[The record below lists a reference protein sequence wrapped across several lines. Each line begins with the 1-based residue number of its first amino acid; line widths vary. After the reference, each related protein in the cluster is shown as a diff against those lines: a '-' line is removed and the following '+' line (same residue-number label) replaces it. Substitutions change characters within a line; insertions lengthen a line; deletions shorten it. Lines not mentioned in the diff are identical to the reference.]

1 MGSSSFCG
9 SVRPL
14 AFLLA
19 AAAAA
24 ATPVPAAT
32 QLPASGSLAS
42 GASIPGPVARPYGA
56 ETPQGAVAG
65 LEKAARAGDTAA
77 VASYVWPEGRVELAS
92 PVVSGILM
100 VLGVLDPESFPADTF
115 TAKELAEK
123 KKTYG
128 QKKKK
133 VIDVFRRHGLEKL
146 VETPGLGEETQRR
159 LVEGVKAAD
168 AVALLRD
175 AIPLM
180 DELSDTNDASSPT
193 APSPFQGKV
202 TGYKVSGDRATARA
216 GKETIELVK
225 REGRWFLKTPSGPVL
240 EK

>member
-1 MGSSSFCG
+1 MAMQPSPGSSRAPG
-9 SVRPL
+9 
-14 AFLLA
+14 A
-19 AAAAA
+19 A
-24 ATPVPAAT
+24 
-32 QLPASGSLAS
+32 LR
-42 GASIPGPVARPYGA
+42 GPIAKPYGA
-56 ETPQGAVAG
+56 ETPQAAVAG

-92 PVVSGILM
+92 PVISGILM

-123 KKTYG
+123 KKIYG
-128 QKKKK
+128 QKRKR
-133 VIDVFRRHGLEKL
+133 VSDVFRKHGLEKL
-146 VETPGLGEETQRR
+146 LETPAPGEDAQRR

-180 DELSDTNDASSPT
+180 DELTDSNDAP
-193 APSPFQGKV
+193 AQMPSPFQGKV
-202 TGYKVSGDRATARA
+202 TGYKVSGDRATART

-225 REGRWFLKTPSGPVL
+225 LEGRWFLKTPNAS
-240 EK
+240 EESR

>member
-1 MGSSSFCG
+1 MKSSSFFRSG
-9 SVRPL
+9 RPL
-14 AFLLA
+14 ALLLA
-19 AAAAA
+19 AASVAITRPPVAA
-24 ATPVPAAT
+24 

-42 GASIPGPVARPYGA
+42 GASIRGQITKPYGA
-56 ETPQGAVAG
+56 ETPQAAVAG
-65 LEKAARAGDTAA
+65 IERAARVGDTAA
-77 VASYVWPEGRVELAS
+77 VASFVWPEGRVELAS

-115 TAKELAEK
+115 SAKELAEK

-128 QKKKK
+128 QKKKR
-133 VIDVFRRHGLEKL
+133 VLDVFRKHGLEKI
-146 VETPGLGEETQRR
+146 VETPAPGEETQQR

-175 AIPLM
+175 ATPLM
-180 DELSDTNDASSPT
+180 DELSDSKNAP
-193 APSPFQGKV
+193 AQMPSPFQGKV

-225 REGRWFLKTPSGPVL
+225 LEGRWFLKTPSGPVL